1 MSPEVTG
8 SPIYGSRRQTTMVD
22 FPGRIAGV
30 VFTTGCNF
38 QCGFCH
44 NATLLQKQRP
54 GYGWDALRDL
64 CQRFRQQWAT
74 GIVITGGEPTIAPG
88 IEETVC
94 FVRHLGFAVKLD
106 SNGSRPEVLE
116 RLLPLVD
123 YVAMDIKCALEHYAS
138 FVHFGQTDRIQTS
151 IRLIM
156 EQAKDYE
163 FRTTVIEGI
172 HTPEEAHGVGQLIK
186 GAKRHYSQPFVPHD
200 DLPDPELAKKPRTNP
215 DVVREFA
222 EIVGQYVQTAQPR
235 NA

>member
-1 MSPEVTG
+1 MTFS
-8 SPIYGSRRQTTMVD
+8 
-22 FPGRIAGV
+22 
-30 VFTTGCNF
+30 
-38 QCGFCH
+38 
-44 NATLLQKQRP
+44 
-54 GYGWDALRDL
+54 
-64 CQRFRQQWAT
+64 
-74 GIVITGGEPTIAPG
+74 
-88 IEETVC
+88 
-94 FVRHLGFAVKLD
+94 
-106 SNGSRPEVLE
+106 
-116 RLLPLVD
+116 
-123 YVAMDIKCALEHYAS
+123 
-138 FVHFGQTDRIQTS
+138 RIQTS